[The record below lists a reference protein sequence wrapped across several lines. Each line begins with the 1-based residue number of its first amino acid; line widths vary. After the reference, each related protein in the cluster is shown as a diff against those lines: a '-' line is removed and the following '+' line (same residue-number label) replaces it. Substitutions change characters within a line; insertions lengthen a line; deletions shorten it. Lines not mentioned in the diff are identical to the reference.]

1 MSREKILIVD
11 DSEMNRSILADMLGE
26 GYEIIE
32 AEDGVQALE
41 ILDEMHG
48 QIDLM
53 LLDIVMP
60 RMDGFGVLVAMNEN
74 QWIDTIPVIMVTAEQ
89 GAEQVERAYD
99 LGVTDFIMRP
109 FDTFIVQHRVVNT
122 LLLYAKQKQLISLV
136 EEQLN
141 EKQKNNIVMVD
152 ILSHI
157 VEFRNGESG
166 LHVLHV
172 RRITE
177 FLLRKLK
184 QLTNRYP
191 LTEDYIAMASIASSL
206 HDIGKIGIDEAILNK
221 PGKLTDEEYAI
232 MKTHTTIGAQMLE
245 ELSFHQD
252 DALVKI
258 ASQICR
264 WHHERYDGKGYPDG
278 LKGDEIPIVAQ
289 VVALADVY
297 DALISPRVYKAACD
311 HNTAVQMILNGEC
324 GTLNPLLLECL
335 RGSADE
341 LSIML
346 ADGNVGDITRREIKS
361 FTDAILSSRGSGAS
375 ERTLRLL
382 DYERVKNDT
391 PQE

>member
-11 DSEMNRSILADMLGE
+11 DSEMNRSILADMLGD
-26 GYEIIE
+26 GYDIIE
-32 AEDGVQALE
+32 AEDGVQAMD
-41 ILDEMHG
+41 ILQEMNAD
-48 QIDLM
+48 IDLM

-60 RMDGFGVLVAMNEN
+60 KMDGFEVLTKMKEN
-74 QWIDTIPVIMVTAEQ
+74 RWIDNIPVIMVTAEQ

-122 LLLYAKQKQLISLV
+122 LLLYTKQKQLIGIV
-136 EEQLN
+136 EDQLN

-172 RRITE
+172 RKITE
-177 FLLRKLK
+177 FLLRRLK
-184 QLTNRYP
+184 QHTDKYP
-191 LTEDYIAMASIASSL
+191 LTEDYIAMVSIASAL
-206 HDIGKIGIDEAILNK
+206 HDIGKMGIDEKILNK

-232 MKTHTTIGAQMLE
+232 MKTHAMIGAEMLSG
-245 ELSFHQD
+245 LDFHQD

-258 ASQICR
+258 AYEICR
-264 WHHERYDGKGYPDG
+264 WHHERYDGRGYPDG
-278 LKGDEIPIVAQ
+278 LKGDEIPITAQ

-297 DALISPRVYKAACD
+297 DALISPRVYKGACD
-311 HNTAVQMILNGEC
+311 HDTAVQMILNGEC
-324 GTLNPLLLECL
+324 GTFNPLLLDCL
-335 RGSADE
+335 RGNADNLRLLLE
-341 LSIML
+341 
-346 ADGNVGDITRREIKS
+346 DGSLGEITRREIKS
-361 FTDAILSSRGSGAS
+361 FTDAVLNSRSGGIS

-382 DYERVKNDT
+382 DYERVQKS
-391 PQE
+391 